1 MLNYYIYYRVLT
13 DDLDTE
19 RQIRGMQAR
28 LGCRTGV
35 LGSLLKRQDD
45 ALTWMEIY
53 ANITD
58 QTAFDQ
64 ALNQI
69 LAEFDVEMFINGKR
83 ITECFIGES
92 AQPHHCRA

>member
-19 RQIRGMQAR
+19 RQIRSMQAK

-35 LGSLLKRQDD
+35 YGSLLKRQDD
-45 ALTWMEIY
+45 AFTWMEIY

-58 QTAFDQ
+58 QTAFGRALHQ
-64 ALNQI
+64 ALS
-69 LAEFDVEMFINGKR
+69 EFDIEMFINGKR

-92 AQPHHCRA
+92 EQPHHCRA

>member
-1 MLNYYIYYRVLT
+1 MLNYYIYYRVQT

-19 RQIRGMQAR
+19 RQIRSMQAK

-35 LGSLLKRQDD
+35 HGSLLKRQDD

-58 QTAFDQ
+58 QTAFDR
-64 ALNQI
+64 ALNQM
-69 LAEFDVEMFINGKR
+69 LSEFDIEIFINGKR

-92 AQPHHCRA
+92 SVPHHCRA